1 MAFNPGSPVTGATVT
16 GLTTPTYT
24 LTQMQAPVPNG
35 KQYAVTALGGTQTG
49 VEVNSISKPFT
60 VTMFVPAH
68 PRGLPAASPTTG
80 IIKDIPVNTCKLLFR
95 KGAQP
100 AANQAAQLN
109 SIEVRIN
116 TAAGVDVYEPEEV
129 KALISFAGGLIFANA
144 AGIEETVRTGA
155 L

>member
-1 MAFNPGSPVTGATVT
+1 MFNPSSPVTGAAVT

-35 KQYAVTALGGTQTG
+35 KQYAITAVGGTQTG

-60 VTMFVPAH
+60 VTMFVPAS

-80 IIKDIPVNTCKLLFR
+80 VIRDIPVNTSKLLFR

-116 TAAGVDVYEPEEV
+116 VAAGVDVYEPEEV
-129 KALISFAGGLIFANA
+129 KALISLAGGLLFANA